1 MAVRGSCELGASTTT
16 PLGVR
21 AAAEEVPVGAVV
33 MVVVARLTG
42 GVCVGN

>member
-1 MAVRGSCELGASTTT
+1 MALRGGCGVLASTIT

-21 AAAEEVPVGAVV
+21 AAAEEVGAVV

-42 GVCVGN
+42 GVCGGN